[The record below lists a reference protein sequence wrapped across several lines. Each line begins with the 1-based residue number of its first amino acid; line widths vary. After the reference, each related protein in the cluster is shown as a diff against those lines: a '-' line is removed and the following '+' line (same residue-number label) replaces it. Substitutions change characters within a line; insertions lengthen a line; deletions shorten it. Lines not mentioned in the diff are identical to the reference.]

1 MGINQQIFYMKRAKL
16 AEENIILQKKVLIES
31 NANPLT
37 DTIFMV
43 RNYEC
48 YDFRF
53 SICQEF
59 TTVTVVRCHKV
70 TGYEL
75 SSLFL
80 SLLFPFLRLLSVCAF
95 FLSLS
100 LLLPRWF
107 SPVRT

>member
-37 DTIFMV
+37 DTLFMV

-48 YDFRF
+48 NDFRF

-59 TTVTVVRCHKV
+59 TTVPQDHRVRSFKFIFADSAQ
-70 TGYEL
+70 TGYCTT
-75 SSLFL
+75 
-80 SLLFPFLRLLSVCAF
+80 FPC
-95 FLSLS
+95 
-100 LLLPRWF
+100 
-107 SPVRT
+107 